1 MMADIFDV
9 VADATRRDLLQVL
22 LDRYTAS
29 NATHGRADRGE
40 ISVGEIVEKLGLS
53 QPTVSK
59 HLKVLR
65 DHGLVTVREEGQHR
79 YYCIDTT
86 PLEDLEDWLIPFL
99 SADFDTASDAA
110 GSTVF
115 AAWSGVQVPQPL
127 RRVGETLQH
136 PSDAGNAVG
145 RAAAEASFQARNA
158 LSDASHEVE
167 RRVIEPLKKRL
178 NKKDER

>member
-1 MMADIFDV
+1 MADIFDV
-9 VADATRRDLLQVL
+9 VADATRRELLQVL
-22 LDRYTAS
+22 LERYVAHEPVT
-29 NATHGRADRGE
+29 GE

-79 YYCIDTT
+79 YYCIDTS

-99 SADFDTASDAA
+99 SADFDTVPDAA

-115 AAWSGVQVPQPL
+115 AAWSGMPL
-127 RRVGETLQH
+127 PETGK
-136 PSDAGNAVG
+136 AGNAVG
-145 RAAAEASFQARNA
+145 RAAAAASFAFKGKLPRKG
-158 LSDASHEVE
+158 D
-167 RRVIEPLKKRL
+167 K
-178 NKKDER
+178 